1 MWLIS
6 CIGHKGRIKRRRRRG
21 PIPYQ
26 RINSIDDGRS
36 LLSTRSGASSRRN
49 TPQSI
54 TVCLA
59 LVRAPYLDIC
69 PSRTF
74 VPVTRNDCT
83 GIVNEENDN
92 YTLLLLRHTAN
103 IFLGN
108 RRPAKLS
115 QSTDCLFYVRY
126 QPVVN
131 VRIWSCIELVFR
143 LQLGLLEL
151 EFELL
156 GLCADYG

>member
-6 CIGHKGRIKRRRRRG
+6 CIGHKGRIKRRRRRR

-69 PSRTF
+69 PLPDICPPSHEMTVPVSLMKKMIIHFYCCVTQRTF
-74 VPVTRNDCT
+74 F
-83 GIVNEENDN
+83 G
-92 YTLLLLRHTAN
+92 
-103 IFLGN
+103 GN

-115 QSTDCLFYVRY
+115 QSTDCLFYVRN
-126 QPVVN
+126 QPLVN
-131 VRIWSCIELVFR
+131 VRIWSCRVSV
-143 LQLGLLEL
+143 
-151 EFELL
+151 
-156 GLCADYG
+156 